1 MPRPRRWNPNDRLA
15 FERERRG
22 WSQDDAAREAERV
35 AGRLGQPGLVFTAA
49 QFGRWERGE
58 CRPRPPLRRVVCEL
72 YQASAEALG
81 LLDQGDGAANRRT
94 AIKAITVVGGLGALS
109 GRRLLTDAADA
120 AIVASRKRA
129 CVDPMTLEELDQDVE
144 RFAVDCLA
152 VSHADLF
159 PQVWDDWQQVERL
172 LDARQGLK
180 DRAHLTLLGGQL
192 GYFLARLSFNLGD
205 YAAARRHAV
214 LAWGY
219 AQDVGQPVLC
229 ASVRTLQGS
238 IAYYAGQPQ
247 RSLDLLQAAEPY
259 DTPYTR
265 ARIAANTARAHAALG
280 DRPRA
285 ERALAAMERQL
296 VDLPVQ
302 PGDAPYTPATATSAL
317 ASTLVRL
324 GDGEAAEAH
333 ARQAVAL
340 HNVPG
345 VKGTLFEDRGNA
357 TLNLATSL
365 VVRRHPEPEEA
376 ARLGIEAVAV
386 PHQQRTET
394 VRARAVELRQ
404 LLDVWRTTPVVK
416 DFAERLRD
424 YQLPAPA
431 A

>member
-1 MPRPRRWNPNDRLA
+1 
-15 FERERRG
+15 
-22 WSQDDAAREAERV
+22 
-35 AGRLGQPGLVFTAA
+35 
-49 QFGRWERGE
+49 
-58 CRPRPPLRRVVCEL
+58 LR
-72 YQASAEALG
+72 
-81 LLDQGDGAANRRT
+81 
-94 AIKAITVVGGLGALS
+94 
-109 GRRLLTDAADA
+109 
-120 AIVASRKRA
+120 
-129 CVDPMTLEELDQDVE
+129 
-144 RFAVDCLA
+144 
-152 VSHADLF
+152 
-159 PQVWDDWQQVERL
+159 
-172 LDARQGLK
+172 
-180 DRAHLTLLGGQL
+180 
-192 GYFLARLSFNLGD
+192 
-205 YAAARRHAV
+205 
-214 LAWGY
+214 
-219 AQDVGQPVLC
+219 
-229 ASVRTLQGS
+229 
-238 IAYYAGQPQ
+238 
-247 RSLDLLQAAEPY
+247 AAEPY
-259 DTPYTR
+259 ETLYTR

-280 DRPRA
+280 DRPSA
-285 ERALAAMERQL
+285 QQALAAMERQL

-302 PGDAPYTPATATSAL
+302 PGDAPYTPGTAMSAR
-317 ASTLVRL
+317 ASTLVHL
-324 GDGEAAEAH
+324 GDGEAAEAF